1 MPDLNPFDHPLFLG
15 FLVALGAGLLIGIDR
30 ERSKGEG
37 PGRAP
42 AGIRTFTLAALGGA
56 VAMAL
61 GGEMLLAVVVLAVG
75 GLLAVAYWRD
85 RGEDPGLTTETALI
99 LSALLGGLA
108 MREPAFAAALAV
120 VVTALLTAR
129 ADIHRFVRSS
139 LSTAEVRDGLIFA
152 GATLVVLP
160 LLPDHPVGPWQALNL
175 RTIWIVVILV
185 MAVGAIGY
193 ALVRVLG
200 NRYGLPLAGLASGFV
215 SSTATIAAMG
225 ARAAKT
231 PEALRP
237 AAAAAVLSTVATVVQ
252 MALLL
257 AATDMAVLQVLY
269 VPLIAAGVAAIAY
282 GGGVTLW
289 ALREKNNESPEPG
302 RAFSLT
308 LALSYAAMLAA
319 ILVVSAGLQQWL
331 GGAGAVV
338 AVAAAGLA
346 DAHAAAVSAASLVA
360 GGRMTPAE
368 AMLPILAAFT
378 SNTVS
383 KIFFA
388 VVNGGRAFAML
399 VVPGLLLVAVA
410 AWAGAF
416 AVGFGA

>member
-129 ADIHRFVRSS
+129 TDIHRFVRSS

-215 SSTATIAAMG
+215 SSTVTIAAMG

-269 VPLIAAGVAAIAY
+269 VPLVAAGVAAIAY